1 MFILLA
7 TDTLELNIN
16 TQPKTSKIKYIVS
29 IFLSSASDHLPIKPI
44 LLLSNNFLLFFY
56 INKLYFYTR
65 NINFIKNIFKE
76 YIIIKLLRLLKQL
89 NRI

>member
-44 LLLSNNFLLFFY
+44 LLLSNNFLLFF
-56 INKLYFYTR
+56 
-65 NINFIKNIFKE
+65 
-76 YIIIKLLRLLKQL
+76 
-89 NRI
+89 